1 MSRLREHFNARLHH
15 QQHNH
20 VRRIV
25 NIEEPAVQLLVP
37 DIAALSVIHSDRD
50 QRKQS
55 AELKRKRGEA
65 IELPTVYQRLQRHR
79 SQ

>member
-1 MSRLREHFNARLHH
+1 MSRLQEIFHTYLNH

-25 NIEEPAVQLLVP
+25 DIKEPAVQLFIS
-37 DIAALSVIHSDRD
+37 DNAALSVIEHYRD
-50 QRKQS
+50 QCKQS

-65 IELPTVYQRLQRHR
+65 IELPAVYQRLQRH
-79 SQ
+79 